1 MNLLI
6 FHSIGVGETE
16 LWKGKLVSCL
26 IFVCGSVST
35 LILLSTSGFLL
46 FNCCVVLI
54 SNLTLLCLGELKQVV
69 QLILQH
75 VTECV

>member
-1 MNLLI
+1 M
-6 FHSIGVGETE
+6 
-16 LWKGKLVSCL
+16 
-26 IFVCGSVST
+26 CGSVST

-69 QLILQH
+69 QLILQR